1 MTSPFYAKNKEFCTK
16 IERFITSKKG
26 RVDGTYNAWSYTILG
41 TISAPKNWT
50 LKYKKATFSS
60 GNILLST
67 KYQNVLVSAQ
77 GETTRTETP
86 SSGFVIRKKRN
97 SDALKRMFNKS
108 LSTFDAS
115 GNYILK
121 SDNQT
126 SEWIHELKS
135 TLSPLL
141 KSGEIYEIEYR
152 NKRLKIEMRT
162 ENHHFDIFNQ
172 LLEL

>member
-1 MTSPFYAKNKEFCTK
+1 M
-16 IERFITSKKG
+16 
-26 RVDGTYNAWSYTILG
+26 
-41 TISAPKNWT
+41 
-50 LKYKKATFSS
+50 
-60 GNILLST
+60 
-67 KYQNVLVSAQ
+67 
-77 GETTRTETP
+77 
-86 SSGFVIRKKRN
+86 N

-126 SEWIHELKS
+126 SEWIHKLKS
-135 TLSPLL
+135 TLGPLF

-172 LLEL
+172 VLEL